1 VILRSVFDD
10 RPPVCHRE
18 VPGREN
24 RAALPGN
31 TQYIFIVNTFE
42 QLNITP
48 GILRAIQD
56 LGFENP
62 MPVQEE
68 VIPLMLEQSTDII
81 ALAQTGTGKTAAF
94 GLPLVQMTDI
104 SLREPQAL
112 VLCPTR
118 ELCIQITADLQS
130 YAVNTKGLSIL
141 AVYGGA
147 SIENQ
152 LRELKKGVHII
163 VATPGR
169 LWDLMGRKAV
179 RMNSIVNVV
188 LDEADEMLNMGFEES
203 IAEILEKVPQDRR
216 TLLFSATMP
225 MQVASIARKYM
236 NHPIEV
242 TIGTRNA
249 GATNVSHVAY
259 HVHGRDKYQ
268 ALKRIADSE
277 PDIYG
282 IVFCRTRRD
291 THEVS
296 SKLVADGYNAD
307 ALHGDLSQ
315 AQRDSVMNKFRQ
327 RSIQLLVATDV
338 AARGLDVDDLTHI
351 VNFDLPDDIEA
362 YTHRSGRTGRA
373 NKKGISIAL
382 VSPRERNQLAQIQ
395 RKMKVNFKVEAVPT
409 GQEICSTQ
417 MMHWVKKLES
427 TSVAHHQLR
436 KMVPGVYE
444 ALEELDKDE
453 LIRRVAGLE
462 FEKLLSEYSQSTDLK
477 APEKDGKTNNVGGRE
492 KYRNRGL
499 IEDSE
504 GYTRLFINLGKLDGL
519 FPKEL
524 IGLVND
530 STRGERINLG
540 RIDLMREFSFFEVE
554 SQQASN
560 LIKSMKNSKFR
571 DRRVDVTIAREDGQQ
586 PESSKPRF
594 AEHKK
599 KRKEKVW

>member
-1 VILRSVFDD
+1 M
-10 RPPVCHRE
+10 
-18 VPGREN
+18 
-24 RAALPGN
+24 
-31 TQYIFIVNTFE
+31 NTFE
-42 QLNITP
+42 NLNLTP

-68 VIPLMLEQSTDII
+68 VIPLMLDQQNDII

-104 SLREPQAL
+104 SSKEPQAL

-130 YAVNTKGLSIL
+130 FAVHTPGLNIL
-141 AVYGGA
+141 AVYGGS

-152 LRELKKGVHII
+152 LRALKKGVHII

-179 RMNSIVNVV
+179 KLHAVSNVV

-203 IAEILEKVPQDRR
+203 IADILEQVPSERR

-225 MQVASIARKYM
+225 REVANIARKYM
-236 NHPIEV
+236 QEALEV

-249 GATNVSHVAY
+249 GSNNVSHIAY
-259 HVHGRDKYQ
+259 SVHGRDKYR
-268 ALKRIADSE
+268 ALKRVADAE
-277 PDIYG
+277 PAIYG

-291 THEVS
+291 THEIA
-296 SKLVADGYNAD
+296 SKLIADGYNAD

-351 VNFDLPDDIEA
+351 INFDLPDDLEA

-382 VSPRERNQLAQIQ
+382 VSPRERTQLAQIQ
-395 RKMKVNFKVEAVPT
+395 RKMKVSFSMESIPT
-409 GQEICSTQ
+409 GKEICSNQ
-417 MMHWVKKLES
+417 MMHWVQKLDTVS
-427 TSVAHHQLR
+427 ASHHQLR
-436 KMVPGVYE
+436 KMVPGVYDT
-444 ALEELDKDE
+444 LEQLDKDE
-453 LIRRVAGLE
+453 LIRRMAGLE
-462 FEKLLSEYSQSTDLK
+462 FEKLLSEYSYADDL
-477 APEKDGKTNNVGGRE
+477 AIPDHDNTRSNGRE
-492 KYRNRGL
+492 KYKNRGL
-499 IEDSE
+499 MEDSE
-504 GYTRLFINLGKLDGL
+504 GYTRLFINLGKMDGL
-519 FPKEL
+519 YPKEL

-530 STRGERINLG
+530 NTRGERINLG

-554 SQQASN
+554 NQQVKT
-560 LIKSMKNSKFR
+560 LIKSMKNSTFR
-571 DRRVDVTIAREDGQQ
+571 NRRVDITIAN
-586 PESSKPRF
+586 PEGKPSSPGKVKP
-594 AEHKK
+594 AERRKK
-599 KRKEKVW
+599 IVKAR

>member
-1 VILRSVFDD
+1 
-10 RPPVCHRE
+10 
-18 VPGREN
+18 
-24 RAALPGN
+24 
-31 TQYIFIVNTFE
+31 
-42 QLNITP
+42 
-48 GILRAIQD
+48 
-56 LGFENP
+56 

-68 VIPLMLEQSTDII
+68 VIPLMLEQQNDII

-94 GLPLVQMTDI
+94 GLPLVQLTDI
-104 SLREPQAL
+104 NLKEPQAL

-130 YAVNTKGLSIL
+130 FAVHTPGLNIL

-152 LRELKKGVHII
+152 LRALKKGVQII

-179 RMNSIVNVV
+179 KLHAVSNVV

-203 IAEILEKVPQDRR
+203 IAEILEHVPSERR

-225 MQVASIARKYM
+225 KEVANIARKYM
-236 NHPIEV
+236 ETPLEV

-249 GATNVSHVAY
+249 GSANVSHVAY
-259 HVHGRDKYQ
+259 SVHGRDKYQ
-268 ALKRIADSE
+268 ALKRIADAE

-282 IVFCRTRRD
+282 IVFCRTRKD
-291 THEVS
+291 THEIS
-296 SKLVADGYNAD
+296 SKLIADGYNAD

-351 VNFDLPDDIEA
+351 INFDLPDEIEA

-382 VSPRERNQLAQIQ
+382 VSPRERNQMAQIQ
-395 RKMKVNFKVEAVPT
+395 RKLKVAFSMESVPT
-409 GQEICSTQ
+409 GKEICSNQ
-417 MMHWVKKLES
+417 MMHWVQKLDTVS
-427 TSVAHHQLR
+427 ASHHQLR

-444 ALEELDKDE
+444 ALEQLDKEE
-453 LIRRVAGLE
+453 LIRRMAGLE
-462 FEKLLSEYSQSTDLK
+462 FEKLLSEYSYAEDLATPDQDK
-477 APEKDGKTNNVGGRE
+477 GRSNGRE
-492 KYRNRGL
+492 KYRNRAL
-499 IEDSE
+499 LEDNE

-519 FPKEL
+519 YPKEL

-530 STRGERINLG
+530 NTRGERINLG

-554 SQQASN
+554 NQQVKT
-560 LIKSMKNSKFR
+560 LIKSMKNSTFR
-571 DRRVDVTIAREDGQQ
+571 NRRVDVTIAKPEGQA
-586 PESSKPRF
+586 PEGQKAKSKERR
-594 AEHKK
+594 KK
-599 KRKEKVW
+599 LVKTR

>member
-1 VILRSVFDD
+1 
-10 RPPVCHRE
+10 
-18 VPGREN
+18 
-24 RAALPGN
+24 
-31 TQYIFIVNTFE
+31 
-42 QLNITP
+42 LNITP

-68 VIPLMLEQSTDII
+68 VIPLMLEQNNDII

-94 GLPLVQMTDI
+94 GIPLVQMTDI
-104 SLREPQAL
+104 TLNEPQAL

-130 YAVNTKGLSIL
+130 FAVNAKGLNIL

-152 LRELKKGVHII
+152 LRQLKKGVHII

-179 RMNSIVNVV
+179 RMNSITNVV

-203 IAEILEKVPQDRR
+203 IAEILEKVPGDRR

-236 NHPIEV
+236 NSPLEV

-259 HVHGRDKYQ
+259 HVNGRDKYQ

-277 PDIYG
+277 PEMYG

-291 THEVS
+291 THDIA
-296 SKLVADGYNAD
+296 SKLIADGYNAD

-327 RSIQLLVATDV
+327 RSIQLLIATDV

-382 VSPRERNQLAQIQ
+382 VSPRERTQLQQIQ
-395 RKMKVNFKVEAVPT
+395 RKLKTNFKTATVPS
-409 GQEICSTQ
+409 GQEICNNQ
-417 MMHWVKKLES
+417 MMSWVKKLES

-444 ALEELDKDE
+444 ALEQLDKDE
-453 LIRRVAGLE
+453 LIRRMAGLE
-462 FEKLLSEYSQSTDLK
+462 FEKLLSEYHDTPDLQTPK
-477 APEKDGKTNNVGGRE
+477 EDGPRKTRE
-492 KYRNRGL
+492 KYQNRGL

-530 STRGERINLG
+530 STRGERVNLG

-554 SQQASN
+554 SQQAKN
-560 LIKSMKNSKFR
+560 LIKSMSNATFR
-571 DRRVDVTIAREDGQQ
+571 NRRVDVSLAQKDGQA
-586 PESSKPRF
+586 PEGKKEKFPERR
-594 AEHKK
+594 K
-599 KRKEKVW
+599 KREKAW

>member
-1 VILRSVFDD
+1 M
-10 RPPVCHRE
+10 
-18 VPGREN
+18 
-24 RAALPGN
+24 
-31 TQYIFIVNTFE
+31 NTFE
-42 QLNITP
+42 NLNLTP

-68 VIPLMLEQSTDII
+68 VIPLMLDQQNDII

-104 SLREPQAL
+104 SSKEPQAL

-130 YAVNTKGLSIL
+130 FAVHTPGLNIL
-141 AVYGGA
+141 AVYGGS

-152 LRELKKGVHII
+152 LRALKKGVHII

-179 RMNSIVNVV
+179 KLHAVSNVV

-203 IAEILEKVPQDRR
+203 IADILEQVPSERR

-225 MQVASIARKYM
+225 REVANIARKYM
-236 NHPIEV
+236 QEALEV

-249 GATNVSHVAY
+249 GSNNVSHIAY
-259 HVHGRDKYQ
+259 SVHGRDKYR
-268 ALKRIADSE
+268 ALKRVADAE
-277 PDIYG
+277 PAIYG

-291 THEVS
+291 THEIA
-296 SKLVADGYNAD
+296 SKLIADGYNAD

-351 VNFDLPDDIEA
+351 INFDLPDDLEA

-382 VSPRERNQLAQIQ
+382 VSPRERTQLAQIQ
-395 RKMKVNFKVEAVPT
+395 RKMKVSFSMESIPT
-409 GQEICSTQ
+409 GKEICSNQ
-417 MMHWVKKLES
+417 MMHWVQKLDTVS
-427 TSVAHHQLR
+427 ASHHQLR
-436 KMVPGVYE
+436 KMVPGVYDT
-444 ALEELDKDE
+444 LEQLDKDE
-453 LIRRVAGLE
+453 LIRRMAGLE
-462 FEKLLSEYSQSTDLK
+462 FEKLLSEYSYADDL
-477 APEKDGKTNNVGGRE
+477 AIPDHDNTRSNGRE
-492 KYRNRGL
+492 KYKNRGL
-499 IEDSE
+499 MEDSE
-504 GYTRLFINLGKLDGL
+504 GYTRLFINLGKMDGL
-519 FPKEL
+519 YPKEL

-530 STRGERINLG
+530 NTRGERINLG

-554 SQQASN
+554 NQQVKT
-560 LIKSMKNSKFR
+560 LIKSMKNSTFR
-571 DRRVDVTIAREDGQQ
+571 NRRVDVTIAN
-586 PESSKPRF
+586 PEGKPSSPGKVKP
-594 AEHKK
+594 AERRKK
-599 KRKEKVW
+599 IVKAR

>member
-1 VILRSVFDD
+1 
-10 RPPVCHRE
+10 
-18 VPGREN
+18 
-24 RAALPGN
+24 
-31 TQYIFIVNTFE
+31 
-42 QLNITP
+42 
-48 GILRAIQD
+48 
-56 LGFENP
+56 

-68 VIPLMLEQSTDII
+68 VIPLMLEQNNDII

-94 GLPLVQMTDI
+94 GIPLVQMTDI
-104 SLREPQAL
+104 NLNEPQAL

-130 YAVNTKGLSIL
+130 FAVNAKGLNIL

-152 LRELKKGVHII
+152 LRQLKKGVHII

-179 RMNSIVNVV
+179 RMNSITNVV

-203 IAEILEKVPQDRR
+203 IAEILEKVPENRR

-236 NHPIEV
+236 NSPLEV

-259 HVHGRDKYQ
+259 QVNGRDKYQ

-277 PDIYG
+277 PEMYG

-291 THEVS
+291 THDIA
-296 SKLVADGYNAD
+296 SKLIADGYNAD

-327 RSIQLLVATDV
+327 RSIQLLIATDV

-382 VSPRERNQLAQIQ
+382 VSPRERAQLQQIQ
-395 RKMKVNFKVEAVPT
+395 RKLKTNFKTATVPS
-409 GQEICSTQ
+409 GQEICNNQ
-417 MMHWVKKLES
+417 MMSWVKKLES

-444 ALEELDKDE
+444 ALEQLDKDE
-453 LIRRVAGLE
+453 LIRRMAGLE
-462 FEKLLSEYSQSTDLK
+462 FEKLLSEYHDTPDLQTPK
-477 APEKDGKTNNVGGRE
+477 EEGPRKTRE
-492 KYRNRGL
+492 KYQNRGL

-554 SQQASN
+554 SQQAKN
-560 LIKSMKNSKFR
+560 LIKSMSNATFR
-571 DRRVDVTIAREDGQQ
+571 NRRVDVSLAQKDGQA
-586 PESSKPRF
+586 PEAKKGNFSDRR
-594 AEHKK
+594 K
-599 KRKEKVW
+599 KREKAW

>member
-1 VILRSVFDD
+1 
-10 RPPVCHRE
+10 
-18 VPGREN
+18 
-24 RAALPGN
+24 
-31 TQYIFIVNTFE
+31 
-42 QLNITP
+42 
-48 GILRAIQD
+48 
-56 LGFENP
+56 

-68 VIPLMLEQSTDII
+68 VIPLMLDQQNDII

-104 SLREPQAL
+104 SSKEPQAL

-130 YAVNTKGLSIL
+130 FAVHTPGLNIL
-141 AVYGGA
+141 AVYGGS

-152 LRELKKGVHII
+152 LRALKKGVHII

-179 RMNSIVNVV
+179 KLHAVSNVV

-203 IAEILEKVPQDRR
+203 IADILEQVPSERR

-225 MQVASIARKYM
+225 REVANIARKYM
-236 NHPIEV
+236 QEALEV

-249 GATNVSHVAY
+249 GSNNVSHIAY
-259 HVHGRDKYQ
+259 SVHGRDKYR
-268 ALKRIADSE
+268 ALKRVADAE
-277 PDIYG
+277 PAIYG

-291 THEVS
+291 THEIA
-296 SKLVADGYNAD
+296 SKLIADGYNAD

-351 VNFDLPDDIEA
+351 INFDLPDDLEA

-382 VSPRERNQLAQIQ
+382 VSPRERTQLAQIQ
-395 RKMKVNFKVEAVPT
+395 RKMKVSFSMESIPT
-409 GQEICSTQ
+409 GKEICSNQ
-417 MMHWVKKLES
+417 MMHWVQKLDTVS
-427 TSVAHHQLR
+427 ASHHQLR
-436 KMVPGVYE
+436 KMVPGVYDT
-444 ALEELDKDE
+444 LEQLDKDE
-453 LIRRVAGLE
+453 LIRRMAGLE
-462 FEKLLSEYSQSTDLK
+462 FEKLLSEYSYADDL
-477 APEKDGKTNNVGGRE
+477 AIPDHDNTRSNGRE
-492 KYRNRGL
+492 KYKNRGL
-499 IEDSE
+499 MEDSE
-504 GYTRLFINLGKLDGL
+504 GYTRLFINLGKMDGL
-519 FPKEL
+519 YPKEL

-530 STRGERINLG
+530 NTRGERINLG

-554 SQQASN
+554 NQQVKT
-560 LIKSMKNSKFR
+560 LIKSMKNSTFR
-571 DRRVDVTIAREDGQQ
+571 NRRVDITIAN
-586 PESSKPRF
+586 PEGKP
-594 AEHKK
+594 AERRKK
-599 KRKEKVW
+599 IVKAR

>member
-1 VILRSVFDD
+1 MRRASA
-10 RPPVCHRE
+10 CHRE
-18 VPGREN
+18 VPGRETDP
-24 RAALPGN
+24 LYPETPN
-31 TQYIFIVNTFE
+31 TILLVNTFE
-42 QLNITP
+42 NLNITP

-62 MPVQEE
+62 MPVQQE
-68 VIPLMLEQSTDII
+68 VIPLMLEQDNDII

-94 GLPLVQMTDI
+94 GLPLVQMTDTT
-104 SLREPQAL
+104 LNEPQAL

-130 YAVNTKGLSIL
+130 FAVNTKGLNIL

-152 LRELKKGVHII
+152 LRQLKKGVHII

-179 RMNSIVNVV
+179 KLGAINNVV

-203 IAEILEKVPQDRR
+203 IAEILEHVPAERR

-225 MQVASIARKYM
+225 LEVANIARKYM
-236 NHPIEV
+236 KTAIEV

-249 GATNVSHVAY
+249 GSSNVSHVAY
-259 HVHGRDKYQ
+259 LVNGRDKYQ

-277 PDIYG
+277 PEMYG

-291 THEVS
+291 THDIA
-296 SKLVADGYNAD
+296 SKLIADGYNAD

-382 VSPRERNQLAQIQ
+382 VSPRERNQLSQIQ
-395 RKMKVNFKVEAVPT
+395 RKLKTNFKNAMVPS
-409 GQEICSTQ
+409 GQEICNSQ
-417 MMHWVKKLES
+417 MMHWVKKLET
-427 TSVAHHQLR
+427 TSVSHHQLR

-444 ALEELDKDE
+444 TLEQLDKDE
-453 LIRRVAGLE
+453 LIRRMAGLE
-462 FEKLLSEYSQSTDLK
+462 FEKLLSEYHNTPDLES
-477 APEKDGKTNNVGGRE
+477 PGEEGTRKTRE

-554 SQQASN
+554 SQQAKG
-560 LIKSMKNSKFR
+560 LIKSMNNATFR
-571 DRRVDVTIAREDGQQ
+571 NRRVDVSLAQKEGQA
-586 PESSKPRF
+586 PEGKKPKFTERR
-594 AEHKK
+594 K
-599 KRKEKVW
+599 KREKAW

>member
-1 VILRSVFDD
+1 MNL
-10 RPPVCHRE
+10 
-18 VPGREN
+18 
-24 RAALPGN
+24 A
-31 TQYIFIVNTFE
+31 
-42 QLNITP
+42 P
-48 GILRAIQD
+48 GILRAIED
-56 LGFENP
+56 LGFESP

-68 VIPLMLEQSTDII
+68 VIPLMLEQQNDII

-94 GLPLVQMTDI
+94 GLPLVQLTDI
-104 SLREPQAL
+104 NLKEPQAL

-130 YAVNTKGLSIL
+130 FAVHTPGLNIL

-152 LRELKKGVHII
+152 LRALKKGVQII

-179 RMNSIVNVV
+179 KLHAVSNVV

-203 IAEILEKVPQDRR
+203 IAEILEHVPSERR

-225 MQVASIARKYM
+225 KEVANIARKYM
-236 NHPIEV
+236 ETPLEV

-249 GATNVSHVAY
+249 GSANVSHVAY
-259 HVHGRDKYQ
+259 SVHGRDKYQ
-268 ALKRIADSE
+268 ALKRIADAE

-282 IVFCRTRRD
+282 IVFCRTRKD
-291 THEVS
+291 THEIS
-296 SKLVADGYNAD
+296 SKLIADGYNAD

-351 VNFDLPDDIEA
+351 INFDLPDEIEA

-382 VSPRERNQLAQIQ
+382 VSPRERNQMAQIQ
-395 RKMKVNFKVEAVPT
+395 RKLKVAFSMESVPT
-409 GQEICSTQ
+409 GKEICSNQ
-417 MMHWVKKLES
+417 MMHWVQKLDTVS
-427 TSVAHHQLR
+427 ASHHQLR

-444 ALEELDKDE
+444 ALEQLDKEE
-453 LIRRVAGLE
+453 LIRRMAGLE
-462 FEKLLSEYSQSTDLK
+462 FEKLLSEYSYAEDLATPDQDK
-477 APEKDGKTNNVGGRE
+477 GRSNGRE
-492 KYRNRGL
+492 KYRNRAL
-499 IEDSE
+499 LEDNE

-519 FPKEL
+519 YPKEL

-530 STRGERINLG
+530 NTRGERINLG

-554 SQQASN
+554 NQQVKT
-560 LIKSMKNSKFR
+560 LIKSMKNSTFR
-571 DRRVDVTIAREDGQQ
+571 NRRVDVTIAKPEGQA
-586 PESSKPRF
+586 PEGQKAKSKERR
-594 AEHKK
+594 KK
-599 KRKEKVW
+599 LVKTR

>member
-1 VILRSVFDD
+1 M
-10 RPPVCHRE
+10 
-18 VPGREN
+18 
-24 RAALPGN
+24 
-31 TQYIFIVNTFE
+31 NTFE
-42 QLNITP
+42 NLNLTP

-68 VIPLMLEQSTDII
+68 VIPLMLDQQNDII

-104 SLREPQAL
+104 SSKEPQAL

-130 YAVNTKGLSIL
+130 FAVHTPGLNIL
-141 AVYGGA
+141 AVYGGS

-152 LRELKKGVHII
+152 LRALKKGVHII

-179 RMNSIVNVV
+179 KLHAVSNVV

-203 IAEILEKVPQDRR
+203 IADILEQVPSERR

-225 MQVASIARKYM
+225 REVANIARKYM
-236 NHPIEV
+236 QEALEV

-249 GATNVSHVAY
+249 GSNNVSHIAY
-259 HVHGRDKYQ
+259 SVHGRDKYR
-268 ALKRIADSE
+268 ALKRVADAE
-277 PDIYG
+277 PAIYG

-291 THEVS
+291 THEIA
-296 SKLVADGYNAD
+296 SKLIADGYNAD

-351 VNFDLPDDIEA
+351 INFDLPDDLEA

-382 VSPRERNQLAQIQ
+382 VSPRERTQLAQIQ
-395 RKMKVNFKVEAVPT
+395 RKMKVSFSMESIPT
-409 GQEICSTQ
+409 GKEICSNQ
-417 MMHWVKKLES
+417 MMHWVQKLDTVS
-427 TSVAHHQLR
+427 ASHHQLR
-436 KMVPGVYE
+436 KMVPGVYDT
-444 ALEELDKDE
+444 LEQLDKDE
-453 LIRRVAGLE
+453 LIRRMAGLE
-462 FEKLLSEYSQSTDLK
+462 FEKLLSEYSYADDL
-477 APEKDGKTNNVGGRE
+477 AIPDHDNTRSNGRE
-492 KYRNRGL
+492 KYKNRGL
-499 IEDSE
+499 MEDSE
-504 GYTRLFINLGKLDGL
+504 GYTRLFINLGKMDGL
-519 FPKEL
+519 YPKEL

-530 STRGERINLG
+530 NTRGERINLG

-554 SQQASN
+554 NQQVKT
-560 LIKSMKNSKFR
+560 LIKSMKNSTFR
-571 DRRVDVTIAREDGQQ
+571 NRRVDITIAN
-586 PESSKPRF
+586 PEGKPSSPGKVKP
-594 AEHKK
+594 AERRKK
-599 KRKEKVW
+599 IFKAR

>member
-1 VILRSVFDD
+1 
-10 RPPVCHRE
+10 
-18 VPGREN
+18 
-24 RAALPGN
+24 
-31 TQYIFIVNTFE
+31 
-42 QLNITP
+42 
-48 GILRAIQD
+48 
-56 LGFENP
+56 

-68 VIPLMLEQSTDII
+68 VIPLMLEKNNDII

-94 GLPLVQMTDI
+94 GIPLVQMTDI
-104 SLREPQAL
+104 SMKEPQAL

-118 ELCIQITADLQS
+118 ELCIQITAHLQS
-130 YAVNTKGLSIL
+130 FAVNTKGLSIL

-152 LRELKKGVHII
+152 LRELKKGVHVI

-179 RMNSIVNVV
+179 KMNSVAIVV

-203 IAEILEKVPQDRR
+203 IAEILEHVPAGRR
-216 TLLFSATMP
+216 TLMFSATMS
-225 MQVASIARKYM
+225 MEVANIARKYM
-236 NHPIEV
+236 HKAIEV

-249 GATNVSHVAY
+249 GSSNVSHVVY
-259 HVHGRDKYQ
+259 PVNGRDKYQ

-277 PDIYG
+277 PEMYG

-291 THEVS
+291 TQEIAN
-296 SKLVADGYNAD
+296 KLIADGYNAD

-315 AQRDSVMNKFRQ
+315 TQRDSVMNKFRQ
-327 RSIQLLVATDV
+327 RGIQLLVATDV
-338 AARGLDVDDLTHI
+338 AARGLDVDDLSFI
-351 VNFDLPDDIEA
+351 VNFDLPDDTEA

-382 VSPRERNQLAQIQ
+382 VSPRERTQLSQIQ
-395 RKMKVNFKVEAVPT
+395 RKLKTNFKTASVPS
-409 GQEICSTQ
+409 GQEICNSQ
-417 MMHWVKKLES
+417 MMHWVKKLEA

-444 ALEELDKDE
+444 ALEQLDKDE
-453 LIRRVAGLE
+453 LIRRIAGLE
-462 FEKLLSEYSQSTDLK
+462 FEKLLSEYHNTPDLQSPQEEVTR
-477 APEKDGKTNNVGGRE
+477 KDRE
-492 KYRNRGL
+492 KNGNRNL
-499 IEDSE
+499 IENNQ

-530 STRGERINLG
+530 NARGERISLG

-554 SQQASN
+554 SQQAKN
-560 LIKSMKNSKFR
+560 LIKSMNNSTFR
-571 DRRVDVTIAREDGQQ
+571 NRRVDVGLAQKDGQA
-586 PESSKPRF
+586 PEG
-594 AEHKK
+594 KK
-599 KRKEKVW
+599 AKFSDRRNKREKVW

>member
-1 VILRSVFDD
+1 M
-10 RPPVCHRE
+10 
-18 VPGREN
+18 
-24 RAALPGN
+24 
-31 TQYIFIVNTFE
+31 NTFE
-42 QLNITP
+42 NLNITP

-68 VIPLMLEQSTDII
+68 VIPLMLEQNNDII

-94 GLPLVQMTDI
+94 GIPLVQMTDI
-104 SLREPQAL
+104 TLNEPQAL

-130 YAVNTKGLSIL
+130 FAVNAKGLNIL

-152 LRELKKGVHII
+152 LRQLKKGVHII

-179 RMNSIVNVV
+179 RMNSITNVV

-203 IAEILEKVPQDRR
+203 IAEILEKVPEDRR

-236 NHPIEV
+236 NTPLEV

-259 HVHGRDKYQ
+259 HVNGRDKYQ

-277 PDIYG
+277 PEMYG

-291 THEVS
+291 THDIA
-296 SKLVADGYNAD
+296 SKLIADGYNAD

-382 VSPRERNQLAQIQ
+382 VSPRERTQLQQIQ
-395 RKMKVNFKVEAVPT
+395 RKLKTNFKTATVPS
-409 GQEICSTQ
+409 GQEICNNQ
-417 MMHWVKKLES
+417 MMSWVKKLES

-444 ALEELDKDE
+444 ALEQLDKDE
-453 LIRRVAGLE
+453 LIRRMAGLE
-462 FEKLLSEYSQSTDLK
+462 FEKLLSEYHDTPDLQTPK
-477 APEKDGKTNNVGGRE
+477 EDGPRKTRE
-492 KYRNRGL
+492 KYQNRGL

-530 STRGERINLG
+530 STRGERVNLG

-554 SQQASN
+554 SQQAKN
-560 LIKSMKNSKFR
+560 LIKSMSNATFR
-571 DRRVDVTIAREDGQQ
+571 NRRVDVSLAQKDGQA
-586 PESSKPRF
+586 PEGKKAKFPEKR
-594 AEHKK
+594 K
-599 KRKEKVW
+599 KREKAW

>member
-1 VILRSVFDD
+1 M
-10 RPPVCHRE
+10 
-18 VPGREN
+18 
-24 RAALPGN
+24 
-31 TQYIFIVNTFE
+31 NTFE
-42 QLNITP
+42 NLNLSP

-62 MPVQEE
+62 MPVQQE
-68 VIPLMLEQSTDII
+68 VIPLMLEQNNDII

-94 GLPLVQMTDI
+94 GIPLVQMTDI
-104 SLREPQAL
+104 SLKEPQAL

-130 YAVNTKGLSIL
+130 FAVNTKGLNIL

-152 LRELKKGVHII
+152 LRELKKGVHIL

-179 RMNSIVNVV
+179 KMNAVANVV

-203 IAEILEKVPQDRR
+203 IAEILEYVPAERR

-225 MQVASIARKYM
+225 MEVANIARKYM
-236 NHPIEV
+236 KTALEV

-249 GATNVSHVAY
+249 GSSNVSHVLY
-259 HVHGRDKYQ
+259 QVNGRDKYQ

-277 PDIYG
+277 PEMYG
-282 IVFCRTRRD
+282 IIFCRTRRD
-291 THEVS
+291 THEIA
-296 SKLVADGYNAD
+296 SKLIADGYNAD

-327 RSIQLLVATDV
+327 RSIQLLIATDV
-338 AARGLDVDDLTHI
+338 AARGLDVDDLTHV

-382 VSPRERNQLAQIQ
+382 VSPRERNQLQQIQ
-395 RKMKVNFKVEAVPT
+395 RKLKTSFKTATVPS
-409 GQEICSTQ
+409 GNEICNSQ

-427 TSVAHHQLR
+427 TTVSHQQLR
-436 KMVPGVYE
+436 KMVPGVYD
-444 ALEELDKDE
+444 ALDLLDKSE
-453 LIRRVAGLE
+453 LIRRMAGLE
-462 FEKLLSEYSQSTDLK
+462 FEKLLTEYHNTPDLVSPQDEISRK
-477 APEKDGKTNNVGGRE
+477 SRE
-492 KYRNRGL
+492 KYNNRAL
-499 IEDSE
+499 PEDGE

-530 STRGERINLG
+530 STRGERIILG
-540 RIDLMREFSFFEVE
+540 KIDLMREFSFFEVE
-554 SQQASN
+554 SQQAKSV
-560 LIKSMKNSKFR
+560 IKSMSNATFR
-571 DRRVDVTIAREDGQQ
+571 NRRVDVSLAQKDGQAA
-586 PESSKPRF
+586 EDKKPQG
-594 AEHKK
+594 AG
-599 KRKEKVW
+599 RKSQGKMFSGRR

>member
-1 VILRSVFDD
+1 M
-10 RPPVCHRE
+10 
-18 VPGREN
+18 
-24 RAALPGN
+24 
-31 TQYIFIVNTFE
+31 NTFE
-42 QLNITP
+42 NLNLTP
-48 GILRAIQD
+48 GILHAIQD

-68 VIPLMLEQSTDII
+68 VIPLMLEQQNDII

-104 SLREPQAL
+104 SFKEPQAL

-130 YAVNTKGLSIL
+130 YAVHTPGLNIL
-141 AVYGGA
+141 AVYGGS

-152 LRELKKGVHII
+152 LRALKKGVHII

-179 RMNSIVNVV
+179 KLHSVSNVV

-203 IAEILEKVPQDRR
+203 IAEILEQVPAERR

-225 MQVASIARKYM
+225 KEVANIARKYM
-236 NHPIEV
+236 QIPVEV

-249 GATNVSHVAY
+249 GSGNVSHIAY
-259 HVHGRDKYQ
+259 SVHGRDKYQ
-268 ALKRIADSE
+268 ALKRIADAE
-277 PDIYG
+277 PGIYG

-291 THEVS
+291 THEIA
-296 SKLVADGYNAD
+296 SKLIADGYNAD

-373 NKKGISIAL
+373 HKKGISIAL
-382 VSPRERNQLAQIQ
+382 VSPRERTQLAQIQ
-395 RKMKVNFKVEAVPT
+395 RKMKVNFSMESVPT
-409 GQEICSTQ
+409 GSEICSNQ
-417 MMHWVKKLES
+417 MMHWVKKLETVS
-427 TSVAHHQLR
+427 APHHQLR
-436 KMVPGVYE
+436 KMVPGVYD
-444 ALEELDKDE
+444 ALEQLDKDE

-462 FEKLLSEYSQSTDLK
+462 FEKMLSEYSSSQDLT
-477 APEKDGKTNNVGGRE
+477 APEKDTTRSNGRE
-492 KYRNRGL
+492 KYRNRAL
-499 IEDSE
+499 LEDNE

-519 FPKEL
+519 YPKEL

-554 SQQASN
+554 SQQV
-560 LIKSMKNSKFR
+560 KSLMKSIKNSTFR
-571 DRRVDVTIAREDGQQ
+571 NRRVDVTIARPDGQAQ
-586 PESSKPRF
+586 DSEMEKPSFR
-594 AEHKK
+594 KK
-599 KRKEKVW
+599 KIMRAR

>member
-1 VILRSVFDD
+1 MRQGSA
-10 RPPVCHRE
+10 CHRE

-24 RAALPGN
+24 RSALPGN
-31 TQYIFIVNTFE
+31 TQHHFILNTFE
-42 QLNITP
+42 NLNLAP
-48 GILRAIQD
+48 GILRAIED

-68 VIPLMLEQSTDII
+68 VIPLMLEQQNDII

-94 GLPLVQMTDI
+94 GLPLVQLTDI
-104 SLREPQAL
+104 NLKEPQAL

-130 YAVNTKGLSIL
+130 FAVHTPGLNIL

-152 LRELKKGVHII
+152 LRALKKGVQII

-179 RMNSIVNVV
+179 KLHSVSNVV

-203 IAEILEKVPQDRR
+203 IAEILEHVPAERR

-225 MQVASIARKYM
+225 KEVANIARKYM
-236 NHPIEV
+236 ETPLEV

-249 GATNVSHVAY
+249 GSANVSHVAY
-259 HVHGRDKYQ
+259 SVHGRDKYQ
-268 ALKRIADSE
+268 ALKRIADAE

-282 IVFCRTRRD
+282 IVFCRTRKD
-291 THEVS
+291 THEIS
-296 SKLVADGYNAD
+296 SKLIADGYNAD

-351 VNFDLPDDIEA
+351 INFDLPDEIEA

-382 VSPRERNQLAQIQ
+382 VSPREKNQMAQIQ
-395 RKMKVNFKVEAVPT
+395 RKLKVAFSMESVPT
-409 GQEICSTQ
+409 GKEICSNQ
-417 MMHWVKKLES
+417 MMHWVQKLDTVS
-427 TSVAHHQLR
+427 ASHHQLR

-444 ALEELDKDE
+444 ALEQLDKEE
-453 LIRRVAGLE
+453 LIRRMAGLE
-462 FEKLLSEYSQSTDLK
+462 FEKLLSEYSYAEDLATPDQDK
-477 APEKDGKTNNVGGRE
+477 GRSNGRE
-492 KYRNRGL
+492 KYRNRAL
-499 IEDSE
+499 LEDNE

-519 FPKEL
+519 YPKEL

-530 STRGERINLG
+530 NTRGERINLG

-554 SQQASN
+554 NQQVKT
-560 LIKSMKNSKFR
+560 LIKSMKNSTFR
-571 DRRVDVTIAREDGQQ
+571 NRRVDVTIAKPEGQA
-586 PESSKPRF
+586 PEGQKAKSKERR
-594 AEHKK
+594 KK
-599 KRKEKVW
+599 LVKTR

>member
-1 VILRSVFDD
+1 
-10 RPPVCHRE
+10 
-18 VPGREN
+18 
-24 RAALPGN
+24 
-31 TQYIFIVNTFE
+31 
-42 QLNITP
+42 
-48 GILRAIQD
+48 
-56 LGFENP
+56 

-68 VIPLMLEQSTDII
+68 VIPLMLDQQNDII

-104 SLREPQAL
+104 SSKEPQAL

-130 YAVNTKGLSIL
+130 FAVHTPGLNIL
-141 AVYGGA
+141 AVYGGS

-152 LRELKKGVHII
+152 LRALKKGVHII

-179 RMNSIVNVV
+179 KLHAVSNVV

-203 IAEILEKVPQDRR
+203 IADILEQVPSERR

-225 MQVASIARKYM
+225 REVANIARKYM
-236 NHPIEV
+236 QEALEV

-249 GATNVSHVAY
+249 GSNNVSHIAY
-259 HVHGRDKYQ
+259 SVHGRDKYR
-268 ALKRIADSE
+268 ALKRVADAE
-277 PDIYG
+277 PAIYG

-291 THEVS
+291 THEIA
-296 SKLVADGYNAD
+296 SKLIADGYNAD

-351 VNFDLPDDIEA
+351 INFDLPDDLEA

-382 VSPRERNQLAQIQ
+382 VSPRERTQLAQIQ
-395 RKMKVNFKVEAVPT
+395 RKMKVSFSMESIPT
-409 GQEICSTQ
+409 GKEICSNQ
-417 MMHWVKKLES
+417 MMHWVQKLDTVS
-427 TSVAHHQLR
+427 ASHHQLR
-436 KMVPGVYE
+436 KMVPGVYDT
-444 ALEELDKDE
+444 LEQLDKDE
-453 LIRRVAGLE
+453 LIRRMAGLE
-462 FEKLLSEYSQSTDLK
+462 FEKLLSEYSYADDL
-477 APEKDGKTNNVGGRE
+477 AIPDHDNTRSNGRE
-492 KYRNRGL
+492 KYKNRGL
-499 IEDSE
+499 MEDSE
-504 GYTRLFINLGKLDGL
+504 GYTRLFINLGKMDGL
-519 FPKEL
+519 YPKEL

-530 STRGERINLG
+530 NTRGERINLG

-554 SQQASN
+554 NQQVKT
-560 LIKSMKNSKFR
+560 LIKSMKNSTFR
-571 DRRVDVTIAREDGQQ
+571 NRRVDITIAN
-586 PESSKPRF
+586 PEGKPSSPGKVKP
-594 AEHKK
+594 AERRKK
-599 KRKEKVW
+599 IVKAR

>member
-1 VILRSVFDD
+1 MNL
-10 RPPVCHRE
+10 
-18 VPGREN
+18 
-24 RAALPGN
+24 
-31 TQYIFIVNTFE
+31 
-42 QLNITP
+42 TP

-68 VIPLMLEQSTDII
+68 VIPLMLDQQNDII

-104 SLREPQAL
+104 SSKEPQAL

-130 YAVNTKGLSIL
+130 FAVHTPGLNIL
-141 AVYGGA
+141 AVYGGS

-152 LRELKKGVHII
+152 LRALKKGVHII

-179 RMNSIVNVV
+179 KLHAVSNVV

-203 IAEILEKVPQDRR
+203 IADILEQVPSERR

-225 MQVASIARKYM
+225 REVANIARKYM
-236 NHPIEV
+236 QEALEV

-249 GATNVSHVAY
+249 GSNNVSHIAY
-259 HVHGRDKYQ
+259 SVHGRDKYR
-268 ALKRIADSE
+268 ALKRVADAE
-277 PDIYG
+277 PAIYG

-291 THEVS
+291 THEIA
-296 SKLVADGYNAD
+296 SKLIADGYNAD

-351 VNFDLPDDIEA
+351 INFDLPDDLEA

-382 VSPRERNQLAQIQ
+382 VSPRERTQLAQIQ
-395 RKMKVNFKVEAVPT
+395 RKMKVSFSMESIPT
-409 GQEICSTQ
+409 GKEICSNQ
-417 MMHWVKKLES
+417 MMHWVQKLDTVS
-427 TSVAHHQLR
+427 ASHHQLR
-436 KMVPGVYE
+436 KMVPGVYDT
-444 ALEELDKDE
+444 LEQLDKDE
-453 LIRRVAGLE
+453 LIRRMAGLE
-462 FEKLLSEYSQSTDLK
+462 FEKLLSEYSYADDL
-477 APEKDGKTNNVGGRE
+477 AIPDHDNTRSNGRE
-492 KYRNRGL
+492 KYKNRGL
-499 IEDSE
+499 MEDSE
-504 GYTRLFINLGKLDGL
+504 GYTRLFINLGKMDGL
-519 FPKEL
+519 YPKEL

-530 STRGERINLG
+530 NTRGERINLG

-554 SQQASN
+554 NQQVKT
-560 LIKSMKNSKFR
+560 LIKSMKNSTFR
-571 DRRVDVTIAREDGQQ
+571 NRRVDVTIAN
-586 PESSKPRF
+586 PEGKPSSPGKVKP
-594 AEHKK
+594 AERRKK
-599 KRKEKVW
+599 IVKAR

>member
-1 VILRSVFDD
+1 
-10 RPPVCHRE
+10 
-18 VPGREN
+18 
-24 RAALPGN
+24 
-31 TQYIFIVNTFE
+31 
-42 QLNITP
+42 
-48 GILRAIQD
+48 
-56 LGFENP
+56 

-68 VIPLMLEQSTDII
+68 VIPLMLDQQNDII

-104 SLREPQAL
+104 SSKEPQAL

-130 YAVNTKGLSIL
+130 FAVHTPGLNIL
-141 AVYGGA
+141 AVYGGS

-152 LRELKKGVHII
+152 LRALKKGVHII

-179 RMNSIVNVV
+179 KLHAVSNVV

-203 IAEILEKVPQDRR
+203 IADILEQVPSERR

-225 MQVASIARKYM
+225 REVANIARKYM
-236 NHPIEV
+236 QEALEV

-249 GATNVSHVAY
+249 GSNNVSHIAY
-259 HVHGRDKYQ
+259 SVHGRDKYR
-268 ALKRIADSE
+268 ALKRVADAE
-277 PDIYG
+277 PAIYG

-291 THEVS
+291 THEIA
-296 SKLVADGYNAD
+296 SKLIADGYNAD

-351 VNFDLPDDIEA
+351 INFDLPDDLEA

-382 VSPRERNQLAQIQ
+382 VSPRERTQLAQIQ
-395 RKMKVNFKVEAVPT
+395 RKMKVSFSMESIPT
-409 GQEICSTQ
+409 GKEICSNQ
-417 MMHWVKKLES
+417 MMHWVQKLDTVS
-427 TSVAHHQLR
+427 ASHHQLR
-436 KMVPGVYE
+436 KMVPGVYDT
-444 ALEELDKDE
+444 LEQLDKDE
-453 LIRRVAGLE
+453 LIRRMAGLE
-462 FEKLLSEYSQSTDLK
+462 FEKLLSEYSYADDL
-477 APEKDGKTNNVGGRE
+477 AIPDHDNTRSNGRE
-492 KYRNRGL
+492 KYKNRGL
-499 IEDSE
+499 MEDSE
-504 GYTRLFINLGKLDGL
+504 GYTRLFINLGKMDGL
-519 FPKEL
+519 YPKEL

-530 STRGERINLG
+530 NTRGERINLG

-554 SQQASN
+554 NQQVKT
-560 LIKSMKNSKFR
+560 LIKSMKNSTFR
-571 DRRVDVTIAREDGQQ
+571 NRRVDVTIAN
-586 PESSKPRF
+586 PEGKPSSPGKVKP
-594 AEHKK
+594 AERRKK
-599 KRKEKVW
+599 IVKAR

>member
-1 VILRSVFDD
+1 M
-10 RPPVCHRE
+10 
-18 VPGREN
+18 
-24 RAALPGN
+24 
-31 TQYIFIVNTFE
+31 NTFE
-42 QLNITP
+42 NLNITP

-68 VIPLMLEQSTDII
+68 VIPLMLEQNNDII

-94 GLPLVQMTDI
+94 GIPLVQMTDI
-104 SLREPQAL
+104 NLNEPQAL

-130 YAVNTKGLSIL
+130 FAVNAKGLNIL

-152 LRELKKGVHII
+152 LRQLKKGVHII

-179 RMNSIVNVV
+179 RMNSITNVV

-203 IAEILEKVPQDRR
+203 IAEILEKVPENRR

-236 NHPIEV
+236 NSPLEV

-259 HVHGRDKYQ
+259 QVNGRDKYQ

-277 PDIYG
+277 PEMYG

-291 THEVS
+291 THDIA
-296 SKLVADGYNAD
+296 SKLIADGYNAD

-327 RSIQLLVATDV
+327 RSIQLLIATDV

-382 VSPRERNQLAQIQ
+382 VSPRERAQLQQIQ
-395 RKMKVNFKVEAVPT
+395 RKLKTNFKTATVPS
-409 GQEICSTQ
+409 GQEICNNQ
-417 MMHWVKKLES
+417 MMSWVKKLES

-444 ALEELDKDE
+444 ALEQLDKDE
-453 LIRRVAGLE
+453 LIRRMAGLE
-462 FEKLLSEYSQSTDLK
+462 FEKLLSEYHDTPDLQTPK
-477 APEKDGKTNNVGGRE
+477 EEGPRKTRE
-492 KYRNRGL
+492 KYQNRGL

-554 SQQASN
+554 SQQAKN
-560 LIKSMKNSKFR
+560 LIKSMSNATFR
-571 DRRVDVTIAREDGQQ
+571 NRRVDVSLAQKDGQA
-586 PESSKPRF
+586 PEAKKGNFSDRR
-594 AEHKK
+594 K
-599 KRKEKVW
+599 KREKAW

>member
-1 VILRSVFDD
+1 
-10 RPPVCHRE
+10 
-18 VPGREN
+18 
-24 RAALPGN
+24 
-31 TQYIFIVNTFE
+31 
-42 QLNITP
+42 
-48 GILRAIQD
+48 
-56 LGFENP
+56 

-68 VIPLMLEQSTDII
+68 VIPLMLEQQNDII

-94 GLPLVQMTDI
+94 GLPLVQLTDI
-104 SLREPQAL
+104 NLKEPQAL

-130 YAVNTKGLSIL
+130 YAVHTPGINIL
-141 AVYGGA
+141 AVYGGS

-152 LRELKKGVHII
+152 LRALKKGVQII

-179 RMNSIVNVV
+179 KLHSVSNVV

-203 IAEILEKVPQDRR
+203 IAEILEHVPTERR

-225 MQVASIARKYM
+225 REVANIARKYM
-236 NHPIEV
+236 ETPIEV

-249 GATNVSHVAY
+249 GSANVSHIAY
-259 HVHGRDKYQ
+259 SVHGRDKYQ
-268 ALKRIADSE
+268 ALKRIADAE

-282 IVFCRTRRD
+282 IVFCRTRKD
-291 THEVS
+291 THEIS
-296 SKLVADGYNAD
+296 SKLIADGYNAD

-351 VNFDLPDDIEA
+351 INFDLPDDIEA

-382 VSPRERNQLAQIQ
+382 VSPRERAQLAQIQ
-395 RKMKVNFKVEAVPT
+395 KKMKVSFSMDSVPT
-409 GQEICSTQ
+409 GKEICSNQ
-417 MMHWVKKLES
+417 MMHWVQKLDTVS
-427 TSVAHHQLR
+427 ASHHQLR

-444 ALEELDKDE
+444 ALDQLDKDE
-453 LIRRVAGLE
+453 LIRRIAGLE
-462 FEKLLSEYSQSTDLK
+462 FEKLLSEYSYAEDLSI
-477 APEKDGKTNNVGGRE
+477 PDQDNSRSNGRE
-492 KYRNRGL
+492 KYRNRAL
-499 IEDSE
+499 LEDNE
-504 GYTRLFINLGKLDGL
+504 GYTRLFINLGKMDGL
-519 FPKEL
+519 YPKEL

-530 STRGERINLG
+530 NTRGERINLG

-554 SQQASN
+554 NQQVKT
-560 LIKSMKNSKFR
+560 LIKSMKNSTFR
-571 DRRVDVTIAREDGQQ
+571 NRRVDVTIAQPQGQA
-586 PESSKPRF
+586 PEGKKAKPFERR
-594 AEHKK
+594 KK
-599 KRKEKVW
+599 LLKAG

>member
-1 VILRSVFDD
+1 
-10 RPPVCHRE
+10 
-18 VPGREN
+18 
-24 RAALPGN
+24 
-31 TQYIFIVNTFE
+31 VNTFE
-42 QLNITP
+42 NLNITP

-68 VIPLMLEQSTDII
+68 VIPLMLEQNNDII

-94 GLPLVQMTDI
+94 GIPLVQMTDI
-104 SLREPQAL
+104 NLNEPQAL

-130 YAVNTKGLSIL
+130 FAVNAKGLNIL

-152 LRELKKGVHII
+152 LRQLKKGVHII

-179 RMNSIVNVV
+179 RMNSITNVV

-203 IAEILEKVPQDRR
+203 IAEILEKVPENRR

-236 NHPIEV
+236 NSPLEV

-259 HVHGRDKYQ
+259 QVNGRDKYQ

-277 PDIYG
+277 PEMYG

-291 THEVS
+291 THDIA
-296 SKLVADGYNAD
+296 SKLIADGYNAD

-327 RSIQLLVATDV
+327 RSIQLLIATDV

-382 VSPRERNQLAQIQ
+382 VSPRERAQLQQIQ
-395 RKMKVNFKVEAVPT
+395 RKLKTNFKTATVPS
-409 GQEICSTQ
+409 GQEICNNQ
-417 MMHWVKKLES
+417 MMSWVKKLES

-444 ALEELDKDE
+444 ALEQLDKDE
-453 LIRRVAGLE
+453 LIRRMAGLE
-462 FEKLLSEYSQSTDLK
+462 FEKLLSEYHDTPDLQTPK
-477 APEKDGKTNNVGGRE
+477 EEGPRKTRE
-492 KYRNRGL
+492 KYQNRGL

-554 SQQASN
+554 SQQAKN
-560 LIKSMKNSKFR
+560 LIKSMSNATFR
-571 DRRVDVTIAREDGQQ
+571 NRRVDVSLAQKDGQA
-586 PESSKPRF
+586 PEAKKGNFSDRR
-594 AEHKK
+594 K
-599 KRKEKVW
+599 KREKAW

>member
-1 VILRSVFDD
+1 MNL
-10 RPPVCHRE
+10 
-18 VPGREN
+18 
-24 RAALPGN
+24 
-31 TQYIFIVNTFE
+31 
-42 QLNITP
+42 TP

-68 VIPLMLEQSTDII
+68 VIPLMLDQQNDII

-104 SLREPQAL
+104 SSKEPQAL

-130 YAVNTKGLSIL
+130 FAVHTPGLNIL
-141 AVYGGA
+141 AVYGGS

-152 LRELKKGVHII
+152 LRALKKGVHII

-179 RMNSIVNVV
+179 KLHAVSNVV

-203 IAEILEKVPQDRR
+203 IADILEQVPSERR

-225 MQVASIARKYM
+225 REVANIARKYM
-236 NHPIEV
+236 QEALEV

-249 GATNVSHVAY
+249 GSNNVSHIAY
-259 HVHGRDKYQ
+259 SVHGRDKYR
-268 ALKRIADSE
+268 ALKRVADAE
-277 PDIYG
+277 PAIYG

-291 THEVS
+291 THEIA
-296 SKLVADGYNAD
+296 SKLIADGYNAD

-351 VNFDLPDDIEA
+351 INFDLPDDLEA

-382 VSPRERNQLAQIQ
+382 VSPRERTQLAQIQ
-395 RKMKVNFKVEAVPT
+395 RKMKVSFSMESIPT
-409 GQEICSTQ
+409 GKEICSNQ
-417 MMHWVKKLES
+417 MMHWVQKLDTVS
-427 TSVAHHQLR
+427 ASHHQLR
-436 KMVPGVYE
+436 KMVPGVYDT
-444 ALEELDKDE
+444 LEQLDKDE
-453 LIRRVAGLE
+453 LIRRMAGLE
-462 FEKLLSEYSQSTDLK
+462 FEKLLSEYSYADDL
-477 APEKDGKTNNVGGRE
+477 AIPDHDNTRSNGRE
-492 KYRNRGL
+492 KYKNRGL
-499 IEDSE
+499 MEDSE
-504 GYTRLFINLGKLDGL
+504 GYTRLFINLGKMDGL
-519 FPKEL
+519 YPKEL

-530 STRGERINLG
+530 NTRGERINLG

-554 SQQASN
+554 NQQVKT
-560 LIKSMKNSKFR
+560 LIKSMKNSTFR
-571 DRRVDVTIAREDGQQ
+571 NRRVDITIAN
-586 PESSKPRF
+586 PEGKPSSPGKVKP
-594 AEHKK
+594 AERRKK
-599 KRKEKVW
+599 IVKAR

>member
-1 VILRSVFDD
+1 M
-10 RPPVCHRE
+10 
-18 VPGREN
+18 
-24 RAALPGN
+24 
-31 TQYIFIVNTFE
+31 
-42 QLNITP
+42 NITP

-68 VIPLMLEQSTDII
+68 VIPLMLEQNNDII

-94 GLPLVQMTDI
+94 GIPLVQMTDI
-104 SLREPQAL
+104 TLNEPQAL

-130 YAVNTKGLSIL
+130 FAVNAKGLNIL

-152 LRELKKGVHII
+152 LRQLKKGVHII

-179 RMNSIVNVV
+179 RMNSITNVV

-203 IAEILEKVPQDRR
+203 IAEILEKVPGDRR

-236 NHPIEV
+236 NSPLEV

-259 HVHGRDKYQ
+259 HVNGRDKYQ

-277 PDIYG
+277 PEMYG

-291 THEVS
+291 THDIA
-296 SKLVADGYNAD
+296 SKLIADGYNAD

-327 RSIQLLVATDV
+327 RSIQLLIATDV

-382 VSPRERNQLAQIQ
+382 VSPRERTQLQQIQ
-395 RKMKVNFKVEAVPT
+395 RKLKTNFKTATVPS
-409 GQEICSTQ
+409 GQEICNNQ
-417 MMHWVKKLES
+417 MMSWVKKLES

-444 ALEELDKDE
+444 ALEQLDKDE
-453 LIRRVAGLE
+453 LIRRMAGLE
-462 FEKLLSEYSQSTDLK
+462 FEKLLSEYHDTPDLQTPK
-477 APEKDGKTNNVGGRE
+477 EDGPRKTRE
-492 KYRNRGL
+492 KYQNRGL

-530 STRGERINLG
+530 STRGERVNLG

-554 SQQASN
+554 SQQAKN
-560 LIKSMKNSKFR
+560 LIKSMSNATFR
-571 DRRVDVTIAREDGQQ
+571 NRRVDVSLAQKDGQA
-586 PESSKPRF
+586 PEGKKEKFPERR
-594 AEHKK
+594 K
-599 KRKEKVW
+599 KREKAW